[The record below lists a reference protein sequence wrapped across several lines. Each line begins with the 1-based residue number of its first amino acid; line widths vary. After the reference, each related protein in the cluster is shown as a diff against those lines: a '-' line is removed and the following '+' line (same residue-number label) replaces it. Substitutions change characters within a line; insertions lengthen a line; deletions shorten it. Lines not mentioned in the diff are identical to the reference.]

1 MSCCWRDLR
10 QYAGTMANLRVLIV
24 DDESPL
30 RALVRPYLEADGY
43 DVVEAD
49 SGPSALKVI
58 ENGNIDLAIVDVMLP
73 GFDGIE
79 LVKKVRE
86 SHDFPIILLTARR
99 EEGDR
104 IAGLRLG
111 ADDYVTKPFSVPELV
126 ARVSANLRRNL
137 AASQVTDEPLVIGD
151 IEIRVAARTVSA
163 QGVEVDLTRR
173 EFDLLLALVRHRN
186 RVISRTDLLNEAWP
200 STYFVE
206 KTIDV
211 HVAGL
216 RKKLGECL
224 NVSSIRGVGYRL
236 EVS

>member
-1 MSCCWRDLR
+1 
-10 QYAGTMANLRVLIV
+10 MANLRILIV

-43 DVVEAD
+43 DVVEAE
-49 SGPSALKVI
+49 SGPSALQVI
-58 ENGNIDLAIVDVMLP
+58 EKGGIDLAIVDVMLP

-86 SHDFPIILLTARR
+86 SFDFPIILLTARR
-99 EEGDR
+99 EEGER

-126 ARVSANLRRNL
+126 ARVAANLRRK
-137 AASQVTDEPLVIGD
+137 SVTDLDADEMISIGR
-151 IEIRVAARTVSA
+151 IEISVAARAVRVE
-163 QGVEVDLTRR
+163 GREVDLTRR
-173 EFDLLLALVRHRN
+173 EFDLLMALYRHRN

-206 KTIDV
+206 KTVDV
-211 HVAGL
+211 HLAGL
-216 RKKLGECL
+216 RKKLGESL
-224 NVSSIRGVGYRL
+224 NVSSVRGVGYRL
-236 EVS
+236 EIS

>member
-1 MSCCWRDLR
+1 MS
-10 QYAGTMANLRVLIV
+10 NPRVLIV

-49 SGPSALKVI
+49 SGPAALRVI
-58 ENGNIDLAIVDVMLP
+58 EDGNIDLAIIDVMLP

-79 LVKKVRE
+79 LVKKVRV
-86 SHDFPIILLTARR
+86 SHDLPIILLTARR
-99 EEGDR
+99 AEGDR

-126 ARVSANLRRNL
+126 ARVSANLRRKMATTDNL
-137 AASQVTDEPLVIGD
+137 NETLVLGD
-151 IEIRVAARTVSA
+151 LEIRVAARTVSA
-163 QGVEVDLTRR
+163 HGIEVDLTRR
-173 EFDLLLALVRHRN
+173 EFDLLLALVHHRN
-186 RVISRTDLLNEAWP
+186 RVISRSDLLNEAWP
-200 STYFVE
+200 SSFFGE

-211 HVAGL
+211 HIAGL
-216 RKKLGECL
+216 RKKLGESL

-236 EVS
+236 EGS

>member
-1 MSCCWRDLR
+1 MSSPRI
-10 QYAGTMANLRVLIV
+10 LIV

-49 SGPSALKVI
+49 SGPSALEAI
-58 ENGNIDLAIVDVMLP
+58 ARETIDLAIIDVMLP

-79 LVKKVRE
+79 LVKKVRAA
-86 SHDFPIILLTARR
+86 HDFPIILLTARR
-99 EEGDR
+99 EEGER

-126 ARVSANLRRNL
+126 ARVAAQLRR
-137 AASQVTDEPLVIGD
+137 AQPPSDTAEEEVVVGD
-151 IEIRVAARTVSA
+151 ITIRVAARTVSV
-163 QGVEVDLTRR
+163 QGRDVDLTRR

-200 STYFVE
+200 STFFVE

-211 HVAGL
+211 HIAGL
-216 RKKLGECL
+216 RKKLGESL
-224 NVSSIRGVGYRL
+224 VVSSVRGVGYRL
-236 EVS
+236 ETS

>member
-1 MSCCWRDLR
+1 MP
-10 QYAGTMANLRVLIV
+10 NVRVLIV
-24 DDESPL
+24 DDESLL

-49 SGPSALKVI
+49 SGPAALVVI
-58 ENGNIDLAIVDVMLP
+58 ENDSVDLAIIDVMLP

-99 EEGDR
+99 EEGER

-126 ARVSANLRRNL
+126 ARVAANLRRTQ
-137 AASQVTDEPLVIGD
+137 SVTGDIDDALIIGD
-151 IEIRVAARTVSA
+151 IEIRVAARTVRVK
-163 QGVEVDLTRR
+163 GGDVDLTRR
-173 EFDLLLALVRHRN
+173 EFDLLLALVHHRN
-186 RVISRTDLLNEAWP
+186 RVISRSDLLNEAWP
-200 STYFVE
+200 SAYFVE

-211 HVAGL
+211 HIAGL
-216 RKKLGECL
+216 RKKLGDSL
-224 NVSSIRGVGYRL
+224 KVSSVRGVGYRL

>member
-1 MSCCWRDLR
+1 MSNPRI
-10 QYAGTMANLRVLIV
+10 LIV

-43 DVVEAD
+43 DVVEAE
-49 SGPSALKVI
+49 SGPAALMVI
-58 ENGNIDLAIVDVMLP
+58 ESDNIDLAIIDVMLP

-99 EEGDR
+99 EEGER

-126 ARVSANLRRNL
+126 ARVSANLRRTR
-137 AASQVTDEPLVIGD
+137 ATIDDIDEALHIGD
-151 IEIRVAARTVSA
+151 IEIRVAARTVSV
-163 QGVEVDLTRR
+163 QGNVIDLTRR
-173 EFDLLLALVRHRN
+173 EFDLLLALVHHRN
-186 RVISRTDLLNEAWP
+186 RVISRSDLLDEAWP
-200 STYFVE
+200 STFFVE

-211 HVAGL
+211 HIAGL
-216 RKKLGECL
+216 RKKLGESL
-224 NVSSIRGVGYRL
+224 NVSSVRGVGYRL

>member
-1 MSCCWRDLR
+1 MP
-10 QYAGTMANLRVLIV
+10 NLRVLIV

-49 SGPSALKVI
+49 SGPTALAVI
-58 ENGNIDLAIVDVMLP
+58 ESDNIDLAIVDVMLP

-99 EEGDR
+99 EEGER

-126 ARVSANLRRNL
+126 ARVSANLRRTQAMNDDVL
-137 AASQVTDEPLVIGD
+137 EALVIGD
-151 IEIRVAARTVSA
+151 IEIHVAARTVSVH
-163 QGVEVDLTRR
+163 GKNIDLTRR
-173 EFDLLLALVRHRN
+173 EFDLLLALVHHRN
-186 RVISRTDLLNEAWP
+186 RVISRSDLLNEAWP
-200 STYFVE
+200 STFFVE

-216 RKKLGECL
+216 RKKLGESL
-224 NVSSIRGVGYRL
+224 NVSSVRGVGYRL
-236 EVS
+236 ETS